1 MWPVPVKRRIYR
13 YMHSHSLYRVTGVRD
28 PHVVELAN
36 SIIAAAR
43 LPTIPQVHEEV
54 AVKCLSFLQLSAESW
69 LSDGLI
75 VPGKNN
81 CLVKCPLLQKL
92 WDRAVRKSPGRSLS
106 IISTSQIFSASD
118 DDKPN
123 LCLESLNSTN
133 AKCSTDKSAKKV

>member
-1 MWPVPVKRRIYR
+1 VWPIAVQRRIYR
-13 YMHSHSLYRVTGVRD
+13 YMHSHSLYQLTGVRD

-43 LPTIPQVHEEV
+43 LPTIPQVLE
-54 AVKCLSFLQLSAESW
+54 AAAIKCLSFLQLSAESW
-69 LSDGLI
+69 LSEGMI

-118 DDKPN
+118 DDKSSLRP
-123 LCLESLNSTN
+123 ESLNSTYI
-133 AKCSTDKSAKKV
+133 KCSADKSARKV